1 MINTRNF
8 TFEVSLT
15 TKCFD
20 HKPDSAEIR
29 NLMFTRTSST
39 IGEFCDSIVNG
50 YGYVGIFNAPKTFSM
65 YDKSSSNF
73 SHSWFIS
80 IDIDHSKI
88 NMQDMLAKMRYQPTI
103 AYTSCS
109 NGQEGDCRFRLV
121 YLFDEPIR
129 SQEEYCNT
137 VFAIL
142 YSNGIGV
149 GDVDPKSF
157 EVQQYFNG
165 NGTGNIELIPNDIT
179 YCKKDFDLYYINYH
193 LIKGYKKYNINESVN
208 KNINIKDIQYVS
220 NDTFEFTNKE
230 FEEDFN
236 RLCTKEI
243 IEKYIGV
250 FPDIHRSPLQ
260 DVDENTMAVLLPE
273 DFVSI
278 KPKWK
283 MVDGSPRI
291 VKIKDGEGRRNKL
304 FTYGILRRLINPGIS
319 YDNLVFNLLSD
330 FYNYFTNINAKNII
344 GKADIMAIAA
354 CVMKEDLDKYDHLR
368 GTNKEFEVNQAYC
381 EKHNVSRKS
390 ASNMFRKMMRWE
402 KIGELYD
409 CMMNDKE
416 NLKVMK
422 KNGLPMSLSTLQRW
436 KRENGISR
444 YSRNK
449 KKRIV

>member
-1 MINTRNF
+1 MTTTRNY

-20 HKPDSAEIR
+20 HKPDSSEIR

-65 YDKSSSNF
+65 HDKSCSNF
-73 SHSWFIS
+73 SHSWFVS
-80 IDIDHSKI
+80 IDIDHSQI
-88 NMQDMLAKMRYQPTI
+88 GMQDMLTGMRYQPTI

-109 NGQEGDCRFRLV
+109 NGMEGDCRFRLV

-165 NGTGNIELIPNDIT
+165 NGTGNIELIPNDII
-179 YCKKDFDLYYINYH
+179 YCKNDFNLYYINYH
-193 LIKGYKKYNINESVN
+193 LIKGYKKNNINESVN
-208 KNINIKDIQYVS
+208 KHNPLKDIQYVS

-230 FEEDFN
+230 FEEDFY
-236 RLCTKEI
+236 RLGLKEI
-243 IEKYIGV
+243 LEKYIGV
-250 FPDIHRSPLQ
+250 FPDVQRTPLQ
-260 DVDENTMAVLLPE
+260 DVDEDTMAVLLPE

-283 MVDGSPRI
+283 MVDGEPRI

-330 FYNYFTNINAKNII
+330 FYNYFTNNNAKNII
-344 GKADIMAIAA
+344 GKSEIRNIADR
-354 CVMKEDLDKYDHLR
+354 VMKEDLEKYDHLK
-368 GTNKEFEVNQAYC
+368 GADKAFEVNMAYC
-381 EKHNVSRKS
+381 EKYNVSKRS
-390 ASNMFRKMMRWE
+390 VSNVFRKMIRWE

-409 CMMNDKE
+409 CMMNDHD
-416 NLKVMK
+416 NLEVMHR
-422 KNGLPMSLSTLQRW
+422 NGVNISPRTLKRW
-436 KRENGISR
+436 KEANGIRR
-444 YSRNK
+444 Y
-449 KKRIV
+449 KKREG

>member
-1 MINTRNF
+1 MINTSNF
-8 TFEVSLT
+8 IFEVSLT
-15 TKCFD
+15 TRGFD

-29 NLMFTRTSST
+29 NLVFNRTSAT
-39 IGEFCDSIVNG
+39 IGEFCESIING

-65 YDKSSSNF
+65 HDKSSSNF
-73 SHSWFIS
+73 SHSWFVS

-88 NMQDMLAKMRYQPTI
+88 GMQDVLAGMRYQPTI
-103 AYTSCS
+103 AYTSCN

-121 YLFDEPIR
+121 YFFDEPIR
-129 SQEEYCNT
+129 SQEEYCNM

-149 GDVDPKSF
+149 GNVDSKSF

-165 NGTGNIELIPNDIT
+165 NGTGNIELITNDIL
-179 YCKKDFDLYYINYH
+179 YCKKDFNLYYINYY
-193 LIKGYKKYNINESVN
+193 LIKGYMKKDIKESVN
-208 KNINIKDIQYVS
+208 KHKSLKDIQYVS
-220 NDTFEFTNKE
+220 NDTFEFTDKE
-230 FEEDFN
+230 FEEDFK
-236 RLCTKEI
+236 RLGIKEI

-250 FPDIHRSPLQ
+250 FPDIQRTPLQ
-260 DVDENTMAVLLPE
+260 NVDEDTMAVLLPE

-278 KPKWK
+278 NPKWK
-283 MVDGSPRI
+283 MIDGEPRI

-304 FTYGILRRLINPGIS
+304 FTYGILRRLINPDIS

-354 CVMKEDLDKYDHLR
+354 CVMKEDLGKYDHLR
-368 GTNKEFEVNQAYC
+368 GTNKEFEVNLAYC
-381 EKHNVSRKS
+381 EKHNVSKKS

-409 CMMNDKE
+409 CMMNDND
-416 NLKVMK
+416 NLEVMHR
-422 KNGLPMSLSTLQRW
+422 NGVYISPSTLKRW
-436 KRENGISR
+436 KKANGIKR
-444 YSRNK
+444 YK
-449 KKRIV
+449 KKEL